1 MCAILDAS
9 ALSEVFRPSPG
20 GAAEAFG
27 KWIMHG
33 RGSLVVGGKL
43 LTELGKSLQFQTW
56 YPTAVRSGR
65 IVHVDDQKV
74 NAAEEEIAAGGLCQ
88 SNDHHVIALAQVSGA
103 RLLFAN
109 DSDLQKD
116 FKDQAL
122 INRPRGKVY
131 STKEHPEFGPTHKR
145 LLQRSTCMPRSR

>member
-9 ALSEVFRPSPG
+9 ALSEVFRPNPG
-20 GAAEAFG
+20 GAAKAFG
-27 KWIMHG
+27 KWIMQG

-43 LTELGKSLQFQTW
+43 GAELWNSREFRTW
-56 YPTAVRSGR
+56 YPIAVRSGR
-65 IVHVDDQKV
+65 IVRVDDQKV
-74 NAAEEEIAAGGLCQ
+74 DAAEKEIAASGHCQ

-131 STKEHPEFGPTHKR
+131 STKENSELRRTHKEM
-145 LLQRSTCMPRSR
+145 LQRSTCRPRSR

>member
-9 ALSEVFRPSPG
+9 ALSEVFRQNPG

-43 LTELGKSLQFQTW
+43 RTELWRSLEFRTW
-56 YPTAVRSGR
+56 YPTAVSSGR
-65 IVHVDDQKV
+65 IVRVDDQKV
-74 NAAEEEIAAGGLCQ
+74 NAAEEEVAAGGHCQ
-88 SNDHHVIALAQVSGA
+88 SNDHHVIALARVSGA

-131 STKEHPEFGPTHKR
+131 STKENPELRQSHKR
-145 LLQRSTCMPRSR
+145 LLQRNTCRPRSR